1 MALTKVT
8 GQVIKNTTDVTV
20 GVLTVTNTLAVGGT
34 VSIGGTLTYEDVTNV
49 DSVGLITA
57 RNGIVVG
64 SGITLSKD
72 GDVFATGIVT
82 ATTFSGTFSGD
93 GTSVTGVAATENIRT
108 NTNATFLQNINVS
121 GLTTTGIISAFTNT
135 DGTTDLLTL
144 HADADGTNNGVA
156 SIKFTGNTGNHSAY
170 IKGGHT
176 TNGDTIL
183 TFHTDDY
190 ASGFNP
196 EERLRIKSDGNV
208 EIGSGTHSRRLSVHD
223 TTNSVILIEG
233 ASNGTS
239 NLMFGDE
246 NDEDVGMLGYNHG
259 SNYLAFTVNAAERL
273 RIDSSGR
280 LFLGLTTL
288 SYPKKLN
295 VQGESGS
302 VLLLRNHDTTSY
314 AANTNT
320 SIEFALNTGNTG
332 NQNGSCE
339 IRAFKENGTN
349 GNNARALSFYTA
361 GNGGSPAE
369 RVRMA
374 SDGAVRFGTTAA
386 IQSEKYTFFRAEADQ
401 NTLAY
406 FHQGASS
413 DVTGVIFR
421 HGRALSGFN
430 GKQIGFLRNDGN
442 EVGSIVSGSS
452 STGYNTSSDYR
463 LKENVTAISDGITRL
478 KTLKPYKFNFKD
490 EPSVTVDGFFAHEVT
505 AVPEAITGTK
515 DQVDADN
522 NPVYQQIDQSKL
534 VPLLTAALQ
543 EAVAKIEVLE
553 SEVAAL
559 KSS

>member
-273 RIDSSGR
+273 RITSSG
-280 LFLGLTTL
+280 
-288 SYPKKLN
+288 N
-295 VQGESGS
+295 I
-302 VLLLRNHDTTSY
+302 D
-314 AANTNT
+314 
-320 SIEFALNTGNTG
+320 I
-332 NQNGSCE
+332 
-339 IRAFKENGTN
+339 NGTPPWSVS
-349 GNNARALSFYTA
+349 GGDYRSLSISGEGVGASGFIYL
-361 GNGGSPAE
+361 GNGGATTNADFDLGRINFCNGSTIVARVLATTDSSDNDEGRVSIYTKKTGISESEKLRIDSDGHVNVKLGNLVIGTSGKGIDFSATANSDQTGSSMSSELLDDYEEGSWTPGNSDMGITNHYAYYTKVGRMVHIVMDITFASSPADSSQ
-369 RVRMA
+369 VGYVTQLPFDA
-374 SDGAVRFGTTAA
+374 GNFAQHVTVQWFGTSSVNDNNYYNTWMQTYIASGDDKLSILDA
-386 IQSEKYTFFRAEADQ
+386 RYGSYVTRA
-401 NTLAY
+401 TLAGKKLRANFWY
-406 FHQGASS
+406 VSS
-413 DVTGVIFR
+413 
-421 HGRALSGFN
+421 
-430 GKQIGFLRNDGN
+430 
-442 EVGSIVSGSS
+442 
-452 STGYNTSSDYR
+452 
-463 LKENVTAISDGITRL
+463 
-478 KTLKPYKFNFKD
+478 
-490 EPSVTVDGFFAHEVT
+490 
-505 AVPEAITGTK
+505 
-515 DQVDADN
+515 
-522 NPVYQQIDQSKL
+522 
-534 VPLLTAALQ
+534 
-543 EAVAKIEVLE
+543 
-553 SEVAAL
+553 
-559 KSS
+559 

>member
-1 MALTKVT
+1 VALTKIT
-8 GQVIKNTTDVTV
+8 GQVINTTTDVTV
-20 GVLTVTNTLAVGGT
+20 GILTVTDTLAVGGT
-34 VSIGGTLTYEDVTNV
+34 VSVGGTLTYEDVTNV

-259 SNYLAFTVNAAERL
+259 SNYLAFTVNAEERV

-280 LFLGLTTL
+280 VGINETSMSSFNSIADDLVI
-288 SYPKKLN
+288 S
-295 VQGESGS
+295 QSSGS
-302 VLLLRNHDTTSY
+302 AGVTIRTSTTGSGTLAFTDAADTTF
-314 AANTNT
+314 
-320 SIEFALNTGNTG
+320 EGD
-332 NQNGSCE
+332 
-339 IRAFKENGTN
+339 IRYVHDGDYMRF
-349 GNNARALSFYTA
+349 STA
-361 GNGGSPAE
+361 GNERFRIDSSGHVLPA
-369 RVRMA
+369 V
-374 SDGAVRFGTTAA
+374 DDT
-386 IQSEKYTFFRAEADQ
+386 YD
-401 NTLAY
+401 L
-406 FHQGASS
+406 
-413 DVTGVIFR
+413 
-421 HGRALSGFN
+421 
-430 GKQIGFLRNDGN
+430 
-442 EVGSIVSGSS
+442 GSS
-452 STGYNTSSDYR
+452 SYRWRDIYTGDLNLSNKGKSNDVDGSWGDYTIQEGESDLFLINNR
-463 LKENVTAISDGITRL
+463 SGK
-478 KTLKPYKFNFKD
+478 KFKFN
-490 EPSVTVDGFFAHEVT
+490 
-505 AVPEAITGTK
+505 
-515 DQVDADN
+515 
-522 NPVYQQIDQSKL
+522 
-534 VPLLTAALQ
+534 LT
-543 EAVAKIEVLE
+543 EVL
-553 SEVAAL
+553 
-559 KSS
+559 